1 MGFFS
6 SIKNGISN
14 FYDHV
19 ILGKKTVSVTNTSQ
33 IEAAKTDSDAKIK
46 VAEIERDSKL
56 KLAQMEQEHKAELA
70 GMEKERVEEWR
81 AAQLEIIQ
89 AQALAQMA
97 IEEARTKGMTTVAN
111 HIFAL
116 QEKMS
121 ELAEKRME
129 IIEKCS
135 LPIVREIENFYDEIG
150 NKISAEDNEYNT
162 KKLPMLLDM
171 LEKFTGTPQ
180 YKFYMKRIEDNME
193 EHHQF
198 MLGEMKS
205 VRERQNIVLQGFI
218 TSRETILVQTGQIT
232 QQIAAGYLKQQ
243 ENLLLQGKASLQA
256 LPNSDVKS
264 LPPAD

>member
-6 SIKNGISN
+6 SIKNGIAELFN
-14 FYDHV
+14 PT
-19 ILGKKTVSVTNTSQ
+19 KKVKINNESQ
-33 IEAAKTDSDAKIK
+33 VEAAKTDSDAKIK

-97 IEEARTKGMTTVAN
+97 VEEARTKGMTTAAN

-116 QEKMS
+116 QEKMT

-135 LPIVREIENFYDEIG
+135 LPIVREIEDFYDEIG

-162 KKLPMLLDM
+162 KKLPALLDM
-171 LEKFTGTPQ
+171 LEQFKEGTPR

-198 MLGEMKS
+198 ILGEMKS

-218 TSRETILVQTGQIT
+218 ASRETILVQTGQIT

-243 ENLLLQGKASLQA
+243 ENLLPQGQTSPIA
-256 LPNSDVKS
+256 LPASETKQ
-264 LPPAD
+264 LPPAESR